1 MDDGSKPPLISL
13 LFLLLFAGLLS
24 LAETALASVSKNRVK
39 LAADRG
45 DSRAEVALKV
55 LEQFENAITTILVLH
70 NLCSVAAATIV
81 TVYVTNRWGLSYV
94 SFGTL
99 FTTLCAFFF
108 GDMLPKSLGKKKNY
122 SMTLATSSLI
132 YFLMVLLSPIS
143 KFLAFF
149 GNTAAKHV
157 KGEDEGVT
165 EDEIQDIIED
175 MTEEGTLDE
184 EQSELITSA
193 IQFGDVKAENIL
205 TPRVKIVGID
215 INMPSDQ
222 ILDYLRNQ
230 THSRIPVYK
239 NSIDDIVG
247 VLQVRKFMKAYVQD
261 GKIPSI
267 VSVMDKVHYANPD
280 SEISELLPL
289 MSKHKI
295 TMAVIKDSYGGTLG
309 IVTTEDILEELVGDI
324 YDESDDINEENAEAQ
339 KKEETVYLNDE
350 DEEEKEGQQLC

>member
-13 LFLLLFAGLLS
+13 LFLFLFAGILS

-45 DSRAEVALKV
+45 DSRAETALQI
-55 LEQFENAITTILVLH
+55 LENFDKAITTILVLH

-81 TVYVTNRWGLSYV
+81 TVYVTKTWGLSYV
-94 SFGTL
+94 SLGTIA
-99 FTTLCAFFF
+99 TTIAAFFF

-122 SMTLATSSLI
+122 SVTLATSALI
-132 YFLMVLLSPIS
+132 YFLMTILSPVS
-143 KFLAFF
+143 RFLAFF

-157 KGEDEGVT
+157 KGDDEGVT

-205 TPRVKIVGID
+205 TPRVRIVGID
-215 INMPSDQ
+215 IDMPSDQ
-222 ILDYLRNQ
+222 ILDFLKNQ

-239 NSIDDIVG
+239 DTIDDIVG
-247 VLQVRKFMKAYVQD
+247 VLQIRTFMKAYIQSGEV
-261 GKIPSI
+261 PSI
-267 VSVMDKVHYANPD
+267 ASLMDKVHYANPD

-324 YDESDDINEENAEAQ
+324 YDESDDIS
-339 KKEETVYLNDE
+339 EETEINTE
-350 DEEEKEGQQLC
+350 NKEGIYLTVEEGAQS

>member
-13 LFLLLFAGLLS
+13 LFLFLFAGILS
-24 LAETALASVSKNRVK
+24 LAETALASVSKNK
-39 LAADRG
+39 IKIAAERG
-45 DSRAEVALKV
+45 DSRAETALTV
-55 LEQFENAITTILVLH
+55 LENFDNAITTILVLH
-70 NLCSVAAATIV
+70 NLCTIAAATIV
-81 TVYVTNRWGLSYV
+81 TVYVTKTWGITYV
-94 SFGTL
+94 SL
-99 FTTLCAFFF
+99 ASILTTIAAFFF
-108 GDMLPKSLGKKKNY
+108 GDMLPKSVGKKKSY
-122 SMTLATSSLI
+122 SMTLATASLTHFFMI
-132 YFLMVLLSPIS
+132 ILSPIS

-149 GNTAAKHV
+149 GNAAAKHI

-205 TPRVKIVGID
+205 TPRVRIVGID
-215 INMPSDQ
+215 IDMPSNQ
-222 ILDYLRNQ
+222 ILDFLKNQ
-230 THSRIPVYK
+230 THSRLPVYK
-239 NSIDDIVG
+239 DTIDNIVG
-247 VLQVRKFMKAYVQD
+247 VLQIRTFMKAYIQS
-261 GKIPSI
+261 GKVPSI
-267 VSVMDKVHYANPD
+267 SSLMDKVHFANPD

-324 YDESDDINEENAEAQ
+324 YDESDDLSEENNL
-339 KKEETVYLNDE
+339 KERKDEGIYLEESKGE
-350 DEEEKEGQQLC
+350 DK

>member
-13 LFLLLFAGLLS
+13 LFLFLFAGILS
-24 LAETALASVSKNRVK
+24 LAETALASVSKNK
-39 LAADRG
+39 IKIAAERG
-45 DSRAEVALKV
+45 DSRAETALTV
-55 LEQFENAITTILVLH
+55 LENFDNAITTILVLH
-70 NLCSVAAATIV
+70 NLCTIAAATIV
-81 TVYVTNRWGLSYV
+81 TVYVTKTWGITYV
-94 SFGTL
+94 SL
-99 FTTLCAFFF
+99 ASIFTTIAAFFF
-108 GDMLPKSLGKKKNY
+108 GDMLPKSVGKKKSY
-122 SMTLATSSLI
+122 SMTLASASLI
-132 YFLMVLLSPIS
+132 HFFMIILSPVS

-149 GNTAAKHV
+149 GNAAAKHI

-205 TPRVKIVGID
+205 TPRVRIVGID
-215 INMPSDQ
+215 IDMPSNQ
-222 ILDYLRNQ
+222 ILDFLKNQ
-230 THSRIPVYK
+230 THSRLPVYK
-239 NSIDDIVG
+239 NTIDNIVG
-247 VLQVRKFMKAYVQD
+247 VLQIRTFMKAYIQS
-261 GKIPSI
+261 GKVPSI
-267 VSVMDKVHYANPD
+267 SSLMDKVHFANPD

-324 YDESDDINEENAEAQ
+324 YDESDDLSEENNL
-339 KKEETVYLNDE
+339 KERKDEGIYLEESKGE
-350 DEEEKEGQQLC
+350 DK